1 MRDAIDGT
9 KLAALL
15 LRWRAIC
22 ADPVT
27 LRACTAAVLL
37 AVGLLAIEAPQA
49 ARLRSAREHQRD
61 VEERANASDELRDL
75 EKQVKRYGSR
85 LATNADP
92 LDWESYVSEK
102 LAKSGA
108 VLRAMEPKKTASAG
122 PFTVVDI
129 DLVAQGTYAEL
140 ADFVDRLERGERLV
154 RLDRIFVQRMGD
166 TVNLECTIKGLAKPP
181 SARAATD
188 PEVPHG

>member
-1 MRDAIDGT
+1 MRAGIDKA
-9 KLAALL
+9 KLER
-15 LRWRAIC
+15 RWRKIA
-22 ADPVT
+22 ADPVL

-37 AVGLLAIEAPQA
+37 ALGLFAIEAPQA
-49 ARLRSAREHQRD
+49 ARLRSARKHQQD
-61 VEERANASDELRDL
+61 IEQRANASDDLRDL
-75 EKQVKRYGSR
+75 EKQVKRYGAR
-85 LATNADP
+85 LATSADP
-92 LDWESYVSEK
+92 LEWGNYVSEK

-166 TVNLECTIKGLAKPP
+166 TVNLECTIKGLVKPP
-181 SARAATD
+181 SAHAE
-188 PEVPHG
+188 PETPHG